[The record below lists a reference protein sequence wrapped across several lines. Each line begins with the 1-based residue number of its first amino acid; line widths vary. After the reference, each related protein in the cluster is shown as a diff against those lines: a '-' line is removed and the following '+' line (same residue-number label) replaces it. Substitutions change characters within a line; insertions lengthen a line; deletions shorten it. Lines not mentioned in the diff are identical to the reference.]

1 MGRIWRNPRVTF
13 SAAFIATVIATGALA
28 GILSPHQPLEMN
40 PSDRL
45 QPPSARYPFGTDE
58 FGRDILSRLL
68 YGTRISLLVAF
79 AAVSLAALAGALV
92 GLLAAY
98 YRGWVEVVLMRTI
111 EVILSFPPVLL
122 AIAVVAFLGASTR
135 NVTLTI
141 AVLYTPLF
149 ARIAYGTSLRIREME
164 FVESARAIGA
174 GDLRIIGR
182 TILPNI
188 LAPLMVQFS
197 LSLGFAIL
205 LESGLSFLGMGP
217 PPPAPTWG
225 RMVSSGRHFM
235 EISPSLVVF
244 PSLIILGTVLSFNL
258 LGDGLRDHLDPRLR
272 ESGGRREKQ

>member
-1 MGRIWRNPRVTF
+1 MGRAWRNPRITL
-13 SAAFIATVIATGALA
+13 SAGFILLVAAAGALA
-28 GILSPHQPLEMN
+28 GVVAPHPPLEMH

-45 QPPSARYPFGTDE
+45 QAPSSRYPFGTDE
-58 FGRDILSRLL
+58 FGRDVLSRLL
-68 YGTRISLLVAF
+68 HGTRISLLVAF
-79 AAVSLAALAGALV
+79 VAVSLAAVNGTV
-92 GLLAAY
+92 IGVLAAY
-98 YRGWVEVVLMRTI
+98 YRGWVEMVLMRTV

-122 AIAVVAFLGASTR
+122 AIAVIAFLGASTR

-149 ARIAYGTSLRIREME
+149 ARIAYGSSLRVREME
-164 FVESARAIGA
+164 FVEAARAMGA
-174 GDLRIIGR
+174 GDPRIIGR
-182 TILPNI
+182 TLLPNI

-217 PPPAPTWG
+217 PPPAPSWG

-244 PSLIILGTVLSFNL
+244 PSLVILGTVLSFNL

-272 ESGGRREKQ
+272 VGGGRRESV

>member
-1 MGRIWRNPRVTF
+1 MIRALRNVRITL
-13 SAAFIATVIATGALA
+13 SASFILAVAAAGALA
-28 GILSPHQPLEMN
+28 GVVAPHPPLEMH

-45 QPPSARYPFGTDE
+45 QGPSSRYPFGTDE
-58 FGRDILSRLL
+58 FGRDTLSRLL
-68 YGTRISLLVAF
+68 YGTRISLLVAVL
-79 AAVSLAALAGALV
+79 AVSLAAVTGTAMGV
-92 GLLAAY
+92 VAAY
-98 YRGWVEVVLMRTI
+98 YRGWLEAALMRTV

-122 AIAVVAFLGASTR
+122 AIAVIAFLGASTR

-149 ARIAYGTSLRIREME
+149 ARIAYGSSLRVCEME
-164 FVESARAIGA
+164 FVEAARAMGA
-174 GDLRIIGR
+174 NDLRIIGR
-182 TILPNI
+182 AILPNL

-217 PPPAPTWG
+217 PPPAPSWG

-244 PSLIILGTVLSFNL
+244 PSLVILGTVLSFNL
-258 LGDGLRDHLDPRLR
+258 LGDGLRDLLDPRLR
-272 ESGGRREKQ
+272 ERSGGRGNL

>member
-1 MGRIWRNPRVTF
+1 MGRAWRNPRIAL
-13 SAAFIATVIATGALA
+13 SAGFILLVMAAGALA
-28 GILSPHQPLEMN
+28 GAVAPHPPLEMH

-45 QPPSARYPFGTDE
+45 QAPSSRYPFGTDE

-68 YGTRISLLVAF
+68 HGTRISLLVAF
-79 AAVSLAALAGALV
+79 AAVSLAAV
-92 GLLAAY
+92 GGTVIGVLAAY
-98 YRGWVEVVLMRTI
+98 YRGWVEMALMRTV

-122 AIAVVAFLGASTR
+122 AIAVIAFLGASTR

-149 ARIAYGTSLRIREME
+149 ARIAYGSSLRVREME
-164 FVESARAIGA
+164 FVEAARAMGA
-174 GDLRIIGR
+174 GDPRIIGR

-217 PPPAPTWG
+217 PPPAPSWG

-244 PSLIILGTVLSFNL
+244 PSLVILGTVLSFNL

-272 ESGGRREKQ
+272 EGGGRRENL